1 MKYKIGIL
9 LLIIVLA
16 AGIYFVS
23 GMVRIVQIDI
33 SGNAHNSDDE
43 ILELAGFS
51 REATVLDT
59 IKHRPKRIENKGYIA
74 RMEITYP
81 TVTTIKIEVIEK
93 ERMGY
98 VKYMNSYLCVDA
110 NAYIIDSVK
119 EPDPDVARIEGL
131 SVKSYALNEPLE
143 IDEET
148 KLALLN
154 IYKLMSAYQLPA
166 KIINLNYKKTEQI
179 SIDFGKIKVNIGSA
193 RKLEEKFG
201 LLKDILADIGPEKEG
216 VLFLE
221 DPDKKI
227 IFRRTDP
234 SPDPAAE
241 SEEEANAVGEEG
253 QAPETPEKKR

>member
-9 LLIIVLA
+9 LLIIALA
-16 AGIYFVS
+16 AGFYFVS

-33 SGNAHNSDDE
+33 SGNAHNTDDE
-43 ILELAGFS
+43 ILQLAGFS

-74 RMEITYP
+74 RMEISYP

-98 VKYMNSYLCVDA
+98 VKYMSSYLCVDS

-119 EPDPDVARIEGL
+119 TPDPDIARIEGL
-131 SVKSYALNEPLE
+131 TVKSFALNEPLE

-148 KLALLN
+148 RLALLN
-154 IYKLMSAYQLPA
+154 IYKLISAYQLPA
-166 KIINLNYKKTEQI
+166 KVINLNYKKTEQI
-179 SIDFGKIKVNIGSA
+179 SIDFGKIKANIGNA

-216 VLFLE
+216 ILFLE
-221 DPDKKI
+221 NPDKKI
-227 IFRRTDP
+227 IFRRTDLP
-234 SPDPAAE
+234 SDSSAEDRQEADMAAE
-241 SEEEANAVGEEG
+241 E
-253 QAPETPEKKR
+253 EKKQ

>member
-9 LLIIVLA
+9 LLIIALA
-16 AGIYFVS
+16 AGFYFVS

-33 SGNAHNSDDE
+33 SGNAHNTDDE
-43 ILELAGFS
+43 ILQLVGFS

-59 IKHRPKRIENKGYIA
+59 IKHRPKQIENKGYIA
-74 RMEITYP
+74 RMEISYP

-98 VKYMNSYLCVDA
+98 VKYMSSYLCVDS

-119 EPDPDVARIEGL
+119 TPDPDIARIEGL
-131 SVKSYALNEPLE
+131 TVKSFALNEPLE

-148 KLALLN
+148 RLALLN
-154 IYKLMSAYQLPA
+154 IYKLISAYQLPV
-166 KIINLNYKKTEQI
+166 KVINLNYKKTEQI
-179 SIDFGKIKVNIGSA
+179 SIDFGKIKANIGNA

-216 VLFLE
+216 ILFLE
-221 DPDKKI
+221 NPDKKI
-227 IFRRTDP
+227 IFRRTDFPADP
-234 SPDPAAE
+234 SAEDRQEAEMAAE
-241 SEEEANAVGEEG
+241 EEK
-253 QAPETPEKKR
+253 PEEKKQ